1 VICAYC
7 GGETDV
13 AAITPAGPIPV
24 PICIDCMTPVLRQD
38 LARALDGMD
47 AGEEYYEGMPD
58 AHLHPPDEGR

>member
-1 VICAYC
+1 MLCAYC

-13 AAITPAGPIPV
+13 AATTAGPIPI

-47 AGEEYYEGMPD
+47 AGDEYYDGMPD
-58 AHLHPPDEGR
+58 ATIHPPAEDE